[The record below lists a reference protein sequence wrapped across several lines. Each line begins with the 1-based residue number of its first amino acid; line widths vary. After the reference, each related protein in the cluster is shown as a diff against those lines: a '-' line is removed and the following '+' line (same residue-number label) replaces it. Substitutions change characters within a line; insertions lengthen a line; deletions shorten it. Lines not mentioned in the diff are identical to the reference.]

1 MSTSDVTKHVLVPK
15 HTKLS
20 QKEKQELLE
29 KYDISEAE
37 LPKISKKDP
46 AIEHLNLKPG
56 DVIMIE
62 RPSLTAGKAIFYR
75 VVVSG

>member
-1 MSTSDVTKHVLVPK
+1 MSVFDVTKHVLVPK

-20 QKEKQELLE
+20 QKEKENLFE

-46 AIEHLNLKPG
+46 AIAHLKVKSG

-62 RPSLTAGKAIFYR
+62 RESVTAGKAIFYR
-75 VVVSG
+75 VVVGE

>member
-1 MSTSDVTKHVLVPK
+1 MDTSDVTKHVLVPK

-20 QKEKQELLE
+20 QKDKQKVLE
-29 KYDISEAE
+29 KYNISEAE

-46 AIEHLNLKPG
+46 AISKLKVEAG

-62 RPSLTAGKAIFYR
+62 RPSTTAGKTVFYR